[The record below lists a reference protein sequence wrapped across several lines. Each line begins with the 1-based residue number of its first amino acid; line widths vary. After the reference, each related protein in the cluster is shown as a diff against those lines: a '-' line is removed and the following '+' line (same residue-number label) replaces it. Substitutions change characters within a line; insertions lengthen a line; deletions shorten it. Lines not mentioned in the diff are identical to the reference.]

1 MIERRPQIDP
11 LADGGAQPAGVRGA
25 LSLRDVHF
33 AYPMRRD
40 VPVLRGLTLEVA
52 AGQTVAL
59 VGPSGSGK
67 STVVA
72 LLERFYDPL
81 AGEVLLDGTPLRELN
96 VRWLRQQ
103 LGLVMQEPVL
113 FDGSIGENIA
123 YGKEGAT
130 QSEVEASARVAN
142 AHDFI
147 FGLPDGY
154 GTPAGQSGH
163 TALSG
168 GQKQRIAIARALVRA
183 PKVLVFDEATSALD
197 SASERVVQE
206 ALDRLMASRQ
216 CTLLVIA
223 HRLST
228 VRHADAIAVL
238 EGGRVVEH
246 GAHDELVGRA
256 GGHYRRLLGAQQ
268 ALPTAQ
274 HGIAPHF
281 TALSHV
287 CPVMR
292 HAMPLP

>member
-1 MIERRPQIDP
+1 
-11 LADGGAQPAGVRGA
+11 
-25 LSLRDVHF
+25 
-33 AYPMRRD
+33 
-40 VPVLRGLTLEVA
+40 VLRGLSLELP
-52 AGQTVAL
+52 AGASVAL

-142 AHDFI
+142 AHEFI
-147 FGLPDGY
+147 AGLPDGY

-168 GQKQRIAIARALVRA
+168 GRDRAR
-183 PKVLVFDEATSALD
+183 F
-197 SASERVVQE
+197 
-206 ALDRLMASRQ
+206 
-216 CTLLVIA
+216 
-223 HRLST
+223 
-228 VRHADAIAVL
+228 
-238 EGGRVVEH
+238 
-246 GAHDELVGRA
+246 EL
-256 GGHYRRLLGAQQ
+256 
-268 ALPTAQ
+268 P
-274 HGIAPHF
+274 I
-281 TALSHV
+281 S
-287 CPVMR
+287 
-292 HAMPLP
+292 